1 MKAAAAPVSEAAPDT
16 AAPDAAA
23 SDAAEPDAAV
33 PAPAPRDAATD
44 ALAHLLHAWFLGL
57 QLMVATQRG
66 PELIGRWMFR
76 LFRRQ
81 HEAKFLSSFDKL
93 GLTGLPHAVAC
104 ARYHVLSNGIG
115 GVAVQ
120 YMEESPRKAWVRFRY
135 PRWMFDGP
143 TLCGVP
149 IEASRGFLE
158 GWYAHNGV
166 SLGNPRLGF
175 VCVSEDM
182 SGEFGLCG
190 YFLEYDRELAPH
202 ERLRFARDERPP
214 RWDPARQPRPPE
226 AQWSPERLRKAARN
240 YAMEYLRNGL
250 AELAALIGADDT
262 RALANRSARLIG
274 LQYRRET
281 AARVGA
287 ADGGADRAAD
297 YLARMF
303 AGMGDACRVLPGACD
318 ASAVLEQRSLR
329 ALRDLAD
336 PGEREL
342 FWAAWCELWQGALAA
357 HEALPTARIERFDA
371 EGEPGARWHIQ
382 ATLAA

>member
-1 MKAAAAPVSEAAPDT
+1 MTDRPHAASNATLGAAVAPHALAEAAT
-16 AAPDAAA
+16 EAQA
-23 SDAAEPDAAV
+23 
-33 PAPAPRDAATD
+33 R
-44 ALAHLLHAWFLGL
+44 LLHAWFLGL
-57 QLMVATQRG
+57 QLMVASRRG

-143 TLCGVP
+143 TVCGVP

-166 SLGNPRLGF
+166 SLANPRLGF

-190 YFLEYDRELAPH
+190 YFLEHDHDLAPH

-214 RWDPARQPRPPE
+214 RWDPARQPQPPE
-226 AQWSPERLRKAARN
+226 AQWSAERLRKAARN

-250 AELAALIGADDT
+250 AELAALVGPQA
-262 RALANRSARLIG
+262 ASELAGRSARLIG
-274 LQYRRET
+274 LQYWRET

-287 ADGGADRAAD
+287 TDGGSDRAAD

-303 AGMGDACRVLPGACD
+303 AGMGDAARVQPGAGPR
-318 ASAVLEQRSLR
+318 AAVLEQRGLR
-329 ALRDLAD
+329 VLRDIAD
-336 PGEREL
+336 PAEREM
-342 FWAAWCELWQGALAA
+342 FWHAWCELWQGALAA
-357 HEALPTARIERFDA
+357 HEALPAATVVRFDEA
-371 EGEPGARWHIQ
+371 GEPCARWTIE
-382 ATLAA
+382 ASIGP

>member
-1 MKAAAAPVSEAAPDT
+1 MTDPAAGSSPRTNPGETAPTPTVAEAAT
-16 AAPDAAA
+16 HAQA
-23 SDAAEPDAAV
+23 
-33 PAPAPRDAATD
+33 R
-44 ALAHLLHAWFLGL
+44 LMHAWFLGL
-57 QLMVATQRG
+57 QLMVASRRG
-66 PELIGRWMFR
+66 PELVGRWMFR

-120 YMEESPRKAWVRFRY
+120 YIEESPRKAWVRFRY

-190 YFLEYDRELAPH
+190 YFLEHDHDLAPH

-214 RWDPARQPRPPE
+214 RWDPARQPQPPE
-226 AQWSPERLRKAARN
+226 AQWRAERLRKAARN

-250 AELAALIGADDT
+250 AELAALIGPDDT
-262 RALANRSARLIG
+262 RAIAARSARLIG
-274 LQYRRET
+274 LQYWRET
-281 AARVGA
+281 ATIVGT
-287 ADGGADRAAD
+287 ADGGADQAAA

-303 AGMGDACRVLPGACD
+303 TGMGDTARVLPGASGQ
-318 ASAVLEQRSLR
+318 AAVVEQRGLRVLRDVADAAER
-329 ALRDLAD
+329 ALL
-336 PGEREL
+336 
-342 FWAAWCELWQGALAA
+342 WHAWCELWQGALAA
-357 HEALPTARIERFDA
+357 HEALPSATVERLDDD
-371 EGEPGARWHIQ
+371 GEPGARWTIH
-382 ATLAA
+382 AAIAS